1 MNGRRHELTR
11 PEPPVLVGES
21 AREAPAFRLHV
32 MRSIRMRP
40 VLAGSVA
47 AVVFVLL
54 IAYALARK
62 PTYTAESL
70 IYVEPLEVRVL
81 TDGSSSGYDPSR
93 YDSYLQQQVQTV
105 ERADTLEAAVA
116 KIPAGVWGPPG
127 EPIAAAAR
135 RLLSSLK
142 VDRVLNSYEL
152 GIDVTA
158 SSPTAAAAA
167 ANAVASAYLEQG
179 RKDEHA
185 RADQRLQLLTEER
198 QRITDDMSEDKA
210 EQATLGKTLGV
221 ANPNGVSGNPYDLQS
236 EGLRSQLAAARE
248 AHDAVAAQLASV
260 AGQNGNGLETAANE
274 MILTDAG
281 LVSQRQTLS
290 QRRAVLSDQMAG
302 LTPANPVYRQD
313 QEEISH
319 IDAAIERATDEAR
332 QRAERQLQDKL
343 RLDLGRTADVEG
355 RLNAQLA
362 QQTAKATGAGP
373 KLQRAAEL
381 ETDLQRLSTRFAT
394 VDDAIRGLQLETG
407 GPGQSHLAMAARVP
421 DSAQPS
427 RSKLILLLALPLAL
441 LFGAGAAVVARKRD
455 PRLYLAGD
463 MQEVLGFPPMCV
475 LPSAS
480 EVSPEAYDEFVL
492 RLAGGLE
499 GAYRHGGAR
508 SFVFTPVSV
517 GGRAVAMLPQ
527 LCKKLR
533 QIGYRAVVVGAD
545 ELMPG
550 TAKTMESGSHEIG
563 PVRARE
569 GFATTKL
576 ERLLEEYDLVLVV
589 APPLLGSAVAEYTV
603 RSADATILLVESA
616 RTNRG
621 ELRRAAMLLERL
633 NPQGIGAVLEDLP
646 LHYADPVFRAAVQA
660 ADSWPVIPVKRA
672 AEKARTSSSAGQK
685 AAVHKPPAPEI
696 KLPVTAPSLPVEE
709 EAAEEEAEAPEPPY
723 VEQKTEELV
732 ETPAPT
738 VAAPEAREQKPAS
751 RLEHAQLFPIYQAP
765 GAQAPI
771 EQPSVEQASIEQAP
785 VGRGYSAPAE
795 RVPVPTP
802 VVAAVQSP
810 AVSLLDEEPV
820 SIPTEFKPVRFHD
833 ASGPAPR
840 TEIKYF
846 TEKPLAGSEREPIR
860 PAVQEAV
867 QRASG
872 PLMDERAET
881 VDTWGWTSSRGDL
894 VHAEVVEEPIGEL
907 ASEPPIKTD
916 FARVTEPAIDS
927 SFEPGFEPAVKPV
940 VEPVREA
947 LESPAEVRREEEVV
961 AEPITAESLPILAS
975 SEAEAAKETK
985 PLSWFKRVF
994 GAADE
999 APLHVTPEP
1008 EELLRREPA
1017 SASAAA
1023 EFVHAPV
1030 EDAEAVGVAM
1040 DSREEGA
1047 ETARHQGAESAE
1059 PAEFVELAD
1068 HSFRK
1073 EDEVASEEDVRAEPP
1088 TPFEESLWVRGT
1100 RALEASGQPR
1110 VQFFLDLSSQPVAEH
1125 SAEVQE
1131 EAAAPAAHVQHA
1143 AEVHSA
1149 PGTAV
1154 HGDVAS
1160 ASDVAHELVAE
1171 QEKLGASADTGV
1183 RAEVVEADP
1192 ILALVDEPI
1201 AELVR
1206 EQEVTPVPA
1215 VEALASHEESFI
1227 GGETAALQDAAA
1239 EAAHAVHPRDEGE
1252 TLRVEKPAGEE
1263 NKRAA
1268 FPPFAPSI
1276 APISSGQFPLRTL
1289 DRTDGQRAG
1298 LARAMRQA
1306 GIEDKLPV
1314 RSVPVSSRDEHAPLR
1329 TGSGLRKAAVRQEAV
1344 LRSHVLPAEPLRG
1357 QAGMSRRWGM
1367 LSRFERTGPASE
1379 TSDLAG
1385 TAPKNGTDSSQ

>member
-1 MNGRRHELTR
+1 MRHGSFDPMNGRRHELTR

-62 PTYTAESL
+62 PAYTAESL

-167 ANAVASAYLEQG
+167 ANAVAAAYLEQG

-221 ANPNGVSGNPYDLQS
+221 ANPNGASGNPYDLQS

-302 LTPANPVYRQD
+302 LTPANPMYRQD

-319 IDAAIERATDEAR
+319 IDAAIDRATDEAR

-343 RLDLGRTADVEG
+343 RLELGRTADVEG

-407 GPGQSHLAMAARVP
+407 GPGQAHLAMAARVP

-441 LFGAGAAVVARKRD
+441 LFGAGAAVVVRKRD
-455 PRLYLAGD
+455 PRLYLAAD

-550 TAKTMESGSHEIG
+550 TAKTMESGTHEIG

-646 LHYADPVFRAAVQA
+646 LQYADPVFRAAVQA
-660 ADSWPVIPVKRA
+660 ADSWPMMPVKRA
-672 AEKARTSSSAGQK
+672 AEKARASSAVAVAAQK
-685 AAVHKPPAPEI
+685 PNAPEI
-696 KLPVTAPSLPVEE
+696 KLPVAAVSSPVEE
-709 EAAEEEAEAPEPPY
+709 EVREEAEVLDTPY
-723 VEQKTEELV
+723 LEEQAELV
-732 ETPAPT
+732 EAPAAAIA
-738 VAAPEAREQKPAS
+738 AAPVAREVPVASEQKPAP
-751 RLEHAQLFPIYQAP
+751 RLEDAKLYPIYEGPVGGAP
-765 GAQAPI
+765 VDTAPVEPSYRTPTFSIPTPSVLTPSAPI
-771 EQPSVEQASIEQAP
+771 ERAP
-785 VGRGYSAPAE
+785 VLTP
-795 RVPVPTP
+795 P
-802 VVAAVQSP
+802 VVAAVQPP
-810 AVSLLDEEPV
+810 AVSLMDEEPV

-846 TEKPLAGSEREPIR
+846 TEKPLAGFEPEPIR
-860 PAVQEAV
+860 SVVQEV
-867 QRASG
+867 HPRVSG
-872 PLMDERAET
+872 RFAEEPAET
-881 VDTWGWTSSRGDL
+881 GDSWGWTSSRRGL
-894 VHAEVVEEPIGEL
+894 VHEDIAEKSI
-907 ASEPPIKTD
+907 SEPAQRTCAGSRVC
-916 FARVTEPAIDS
+916 ARE
-927 SFEPGFEPAVKPV
+927 
-940 VEPVREA
+940 
-947 LESPAEVRREEEVV
+947 
-961 AEPITAESLPILAS
+961 
-975 SEAEAAKETK
+975 
-985 PLSWFKRVF
+985 
-994 GAADE
+994 
-999 APLHVTPEP
+999 
-1008 EELLRREPA
+1008 
-1017 SASAAA
+1017 
-1023 EFVHAPV
+1023 
-1030 EDAEAVGVAM
+1030 
-1040 DSREEGA
+1040 
-1047 ETARHQGAESAE
+1047 
-1059 PAEFVELAD
+1059 
-1068 HSFRK
+1068 
-1073 EDEVASEEDVRAEPP
+1073 
-1088 TPFEESLWVRGT
+1088 
-1100 RALEASGQPR
+1100 
-1110 VQFFLDLSSQPVAEH
+1110 
-1125 SAEVQE
+1125 
-1131 EAAAPAAHVQHA
+1131 
-1143 AEVHSA
+1143 
-1149 PGTAV
+1149 
-1154 HGDVAS
+1154 
-1160 ASDVAHELVAE
+1160 
-1171 QEKLGASADTGV
+1171 
-1183 RAEVVEADP
+1183 
-1192 ILALVDEPI
+1192 
-1201 AELVR
+1201 
-1206 EQEVTPVPA
+1206 
-1215 VEALASHEESFI
+1215 
-1227 GGETAALQDAAA
+1227 
-1239 EAAHAVHPRDEGE
+1239 
-1252 TLRVEKPAGEE
+1252 
-1263 NKRAA
+1263 
-1268 FPPFAPSI
+1268 
-1276 APISSGQFPLRTL
+1276 
-1289 DRTDGQRAG
+1289 
-1298 LARAMRQA
+1298 
-1306 GIEDKLPV
+1306 
-1314 RSVPVSSRDEHAPLR
+1314 
-1329 TGSGLRKAAVRQEAV
+1329 
-1344 LRSHVLPAEPLRG
+1344 
-1357 QAGMSRRWGM
+1357 
-1367 LSRFERTGPASE
+1367 
-1379 TSDLAG
+1379 
-1385 TAPKNGTDSSQ
+1385 